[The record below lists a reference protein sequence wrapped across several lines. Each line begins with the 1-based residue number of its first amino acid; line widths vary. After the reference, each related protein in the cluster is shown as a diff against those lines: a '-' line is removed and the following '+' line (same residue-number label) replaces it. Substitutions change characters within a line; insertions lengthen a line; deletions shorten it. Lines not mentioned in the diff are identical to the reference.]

1 MNEHKY
7 TLKELIDFNNA
18 YSRELESI
26 ILKGS
31 FNPVDMMKLIQIRY
45 FLSQIKMLD
54 MSDMK

>member
-1 MNEHKY
+1 MNERMY

-31 FNPVDMMKLIQIRY
+31 FNPVDMIKLIQVRY
-45 FLSQIKMLD
+45 FLSQIKILD
-54 MSDMK
+54 MSGME